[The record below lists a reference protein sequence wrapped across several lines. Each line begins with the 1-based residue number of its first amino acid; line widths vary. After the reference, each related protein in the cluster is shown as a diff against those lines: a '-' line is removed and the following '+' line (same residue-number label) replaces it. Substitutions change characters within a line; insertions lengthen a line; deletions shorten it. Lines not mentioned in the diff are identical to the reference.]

1 METLKE
7 KTAKGLFWGGI
18 SNGMV
23 QVCSLLFGIVLA
35 RLLNASDYGMVGML
49 SIFTAVAGTLQE
61 SGFTSALANKREVRH
76 EDYNAVFWFSFL
88 CGLSM
93 YCVLF
98 FCAPLIARFYNKP
111 ELTPLARYVFLG
123 FVFSSTA
130 TAHSAYL
137 FRNLMV
143 KQRAKA
149 TIPALLVSG
158 VVGIA
163 LAYSGFA
170 YWGLATQ
177 SLVYVAVTNFSY
189 WHYSHWRPTLHI
201 DFRPLRSMFAF
212 SSKLLITNIFTQVN
226 NNFLSALLGRFY
238 SVGEVGHF
246 TQSNKWCSIASYF
259 ISGTANSVA
268 QPVLA
273 SVADDRARQCNV
285 LRKMLRFTA
294 FLSFPA
300 LSGLALVAHEF
311 IVITITDKWLP
322 CVPLM
327 QTLCLW
333 WAAAPVA
340 TLYGNLL
347 MSKGKSDTFMWNTIA
362 ISLLQLC
369 VIFFSHSY
377 GIAWM
382 IRCYV
387 ALNVLYVLVW
397 QHFVY
402 KETGLRLLTALKDIA
417 PFAAVAAVAMGAAWA
432 VAQVVEGLYACFAV
446 KIVVAAAVYLGVMK
460 VLRVKIFDEALQFL
474 TSRLH
479 K

>member
-1 METLKE
+1 MESLKE

-61 SGFTSALANKREVRH
+61 SGFTAALANKREVRH
-76 EDYNAVFWFSFL
+76 EDFNAVFWFSFL
-88 CGLSM
+88 CGLTM

-98 FCAPLIARFYNKP
+98 FCAPLIAAFYGKP

-123 FVFSSTA
+123 FLFASTA
-130 TAHSAYL
+130 TAHNAYM

-149 TIPALLVSG
+149 TVPALIVSG
-158 VVGIA
+158 LVGIA
-163 LAYSGFA
+163 MAYCGMA

-177 SLVYVAVTNFSY
+177 NIVYVAATNVSY
-189 WHYSHWRPTLHI
+189 WYYSKWRPSFKI
-201 DFRPLRSMFAF
+201 DFRPLRGMFAF
-212 SSKLLITNIFTQVN
+212 SSKLLLTNVFTQVN
-226 NNFLSALLGRFY
+226 NNFLSALLGKFY
-238 SVGEVGHF
+238 SVDEVGHF
-246 TQSNKWCSIASYF
+246 TQSNKWCSIASFF
-259 ISGTANSVA
+259 ISGTASSVA

-273 SVADDRARQCNV
+273 SVADDRGRQCNV

-300 LSGLALVAHEF
+300 LGGLALVAQEF

-333 WAAAPVA
+333 WAFAPVV
-340 TLYGNLL
+340 TLYSNLL
-347 MSKGKSDTFMWNTIA
+347 MSKGKSNVFMWSTIT

-369 VIFFSHSY
+369 VIFFSHNY

-387 ALNVLYVLVW
+387 CLNVLYIAVW
-397 QHFVY
+397 QHFVH
-402 KETGLRLLTALKDIA
+402 KETGLRLFTALCDVA
-417 PFAAVAAVAMGAAWA
+417 PFAAISALSMGVAWLAA
-432 VAQVVEGLYACFAV
+432 QPFDNLYARFAIKV
-446 KIVVAAAVYLGVMK
+446 AVAAAVYLGVMK
-460 VLRVKIFDEALQFL
+460 ALRVKIFDEAMQFL
-474 TSRLH
+474 LSRLH
-479 K
+479 R

>member
-7 KTAKGLFWGGI
+7 KTAKGLFWGSI
-18 SNGMV
+18 NNSMV
-23 QVCSLLFGIVLA
+23 QVCNLLFGIVLA
-35 RLLNASDYGMVGML
+35 RMLDAADYGMVGML
-49 SIFTAVAGTLQE
+49 SIFTAIAGTLQE
-61 SGFTSALANKREVRH
+61 SGFTAALANKREVSH

-88 CGLSM
+88 CGLTM

-98 FCAPLIARFYNKP
+98 LCAPLIAAFYNKP

-123 FVFSSTA
+123 FLISSTG

-143 KQRAKA
+143 KQRTKA
-149 TIPALLVSG
+149 SVPSLLVSG
-158 VVGIA
+158 VVGVSMT
-163 LAYSGFA
+163 YCGFA

-177 SLVYVAVTNFSY
+177 SLVFVAVANVSF
-189 WHYSHWRPTLHI
+189 WHYSKWRPTLHI
-201 DFRPLRSMFAF
+201 NFRPLRGMFAF
-212 SSKLLITNIFTQVN
+212 SSKLLLTNMFTQVN
-226 NNFLSALLGRFY
+226 NNFLSALLGKFY
-238 SVGEVGHF
+238 SVGDVGHF
-246 TQSNKWCSIASYF
+246 TQSNKWCSTASYF
-259 ISGTANSVA
+259 ISGTASSVA

-273 SVADDRARQCNV
+273 SVADDRARQRNV

-300 LSGLALVAHEF
+300 LGGLALVAQEF

-333 WAAAPVA
+333 WAFAPVV
-340 TLYGNLL
+340 TLYSNLL
-347 MSKGKSDTFMWNTIA
+347 MSKGKSNVFMWSTIT

-369 VIFFSHSY
+369 VIFFSHNY

-387 ALNVLYVLVW
+387 ALNILYVAVW
-397 QHFVY
+397 QYFVH
-402 KETGLRLLTALKDIA
+402 KETGLRLFTALCDVA
-417 PFAAVAAVAMGAAWA
+417 PFAAISALSMGVAWLAA
-432 VAQVVEGLYACFAV
+432 QPFDNLYARFAIKV
-446 KIVVAAAVYLGVMK
+446 AVAAAMYLGVMK
-460 VLRVKIFDEALQFL
+460 VLRVKIFDEAMQFL
-474 TSRLH
+474 MSRLH
-479 K
+479 R

>member
-35 RLLNASDYGMVGML
+35 RMLDAADYGMVGML
-49 SIFTAVAGTLQE
+49 SIFTAIAGTLQE
-61 SGFTSALANKREVRH
+61 SGFTAALANKREVRH

-88 CGLSM
+88 CGLTM

-98 FCAPLIARFYNKP
+98 LCAPLIAAFYNKP

-123 FVFSSTA
+123 FLISSTG

-149 TIPALLVSG
+149 SVPSLLVSG
-158 VVGIA
+158 VVGVSMT
-163 LAYSGFA
+163 YCGFA

-177 SLVYVAVTNFSY
+177 SLVFVAVANVSF
-189 WHYSHWRPTLHI
+189 WHYSKWRPTLHI
-201 DFRPLRSMFAF
+201 NFRPLRGMFAF
-212 SSKLLITNIFTQVN
+212 SSKLLVTNVFTQVN
-226 NNFLSALLGRFY
+226 NNFLSALLGKFY
-238 SVGEVGHF
+238 SVGDVGHF
-246 TQSNKWCSIASYF
+246 TQSNKWCSTASYF
-259 ISGTANSVA
+259 ISGTASSVA

-333 WAAAPVA
+333 WAFTPVV
-340 TLYGNLL
+340 TLYSNLL
-347 MSKGKSDTFMWNTIA
+347 MSKGKSDTYMWNTITV
-362 ISLLQLC
+362 SLLQLC

-387 ALNVLYVLVW
+387 ALNILYVAVW
-397 QHFVY
+397 QHFVH
-402 KETGLRLLTALKDIA
+402 KETGLRLFTALCDVA
-417 PFAAVAAVAMGAAWA
+417 PFAAISALSMGVAWLAALPF
-432 VAQVVEGLYACFAV
+432 ENLYVRFGV
-446 KIVVAAAVYLGVMK
+446 KIAVAAAMYLGVMK
-460 VLRVKIFDEALQFL
+460 ALRVRIFDEAMQFL

-479 K
+479 R

>member
-7 KTAKGLFWGGI
+7 KTAKGLFWGSI
-18 SNGMV
+18 NNSMV
-23 QVCSLLFGIVLA
+23 QVCNLLFGIVLA
-35 RLLNASDYGMVGML
+35 RMLDAADYGMVGML
-49 SIFTAVAGTLQE
+49 SIFTAIAGTLQE
-61 SGFTSALANKREVRH
+61 SGFTAALANKREVSH

-88 CGLSM
+88 CGLTM

-98 FCAPLIARFYNKP
+98 LCAPLIAAFYNKP

-123 FVFSSTA
+123 FLISSTG

-143 KQRAKA
+143 KQRTKA
-149 TIPALLVSG
+149 SVPSLLVSG
-158 VVGIA
+158 VVGVSMT
-163 LAYSGFA
+163 YCGFA

-177 SLVYVAVTNFSY
+177 SLVFVAVANVSF
-189 WHYSHWRPTLHI
+189 WHYSKWRPTLHI
-201 DFRPLRSMFAF
+201 NFRPLRGMFAF
-212 SSKLLITNIFTQVN
+212 SSKLLLTNMFTQVN
-226 NNFLSALLGRFY
+226 NNFLSALLGKFY
-238 SVGEVGHF
+238 SVGDVGHF
-246 TQSNKWCSIASYF
+246 TQSNKWCSTASYF
-259 ISGTANSVA
+259 ISGTASSVA

-273 SVADDRARQCNV
+273 SVADDRARQRNV

-300 LSGLALVAHEF
+300 LGGLALVAQEF

-333 WAAAPVA
+333 WAFAPVV
-340 TLYGNLL
+340 TLYSNLL
-347 MSKGKSDTFMWNTIA
+347 MSKGKSNVFMWSTIA

-369 VIFFSHSY
+369 VIFFSHNY

-387 ALNVLYVLVW
+387 ALNILYVAVW
-397 QHFVY
+397 QYFVH
-402 KETGLRLLTALKDIA
+402 KETGLRLFTALCDVA
-417 PFAAVAAVAMGAAWA
+417 PFAAISALSMGVAWLAA
-432 VAQVVEGLYACFAV
+432 QPFDNLYARFAIKV
-446 KIVVAAAVYLGVMK
+446 AVAAAMYLGVMK
-460 VLRVKIFDEALQFL
+460 VLRVKIFDEAMQFL
-474 TSRLH
+474 MSRLH
-479 K
+479 R